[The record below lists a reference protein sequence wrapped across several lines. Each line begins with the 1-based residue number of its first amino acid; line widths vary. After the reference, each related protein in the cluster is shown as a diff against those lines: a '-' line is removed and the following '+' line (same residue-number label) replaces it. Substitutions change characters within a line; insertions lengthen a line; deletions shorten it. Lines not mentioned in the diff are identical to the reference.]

1 MSELPKE
8 IIKPEYKY
16 KYSQW
21 VVPEPEGHRY
31 AYPEENIAIR
41 AVGDKVSD
49 FYKKYDRKEPDS
61 IINALDWSM
70 NFGSV
75 FDAHREESANTLRKF
90 LMSKVGELRDKYN
103 IKPGDMLEIISP
115 QYAVPVQCNKSPKD
129 KQEKDVLSSSSFET
143 AIIFDKTES
152 VVGKLAGFTYSSK
165 LPDKYATEE
174 NPPAMVVCAILE
186 QPSII
191 TDSGEQVD
199 GELGSTAVVPV
210 SIGGDRAN
218 TDTDSAEFVLPLPD
232 DFVLTA

>member
-1 MSELPKE
+1 MSELPKG
-8 IIKPEYKY
+8 IKPNEYKY

-21 VVPEPEGHRY
+21 VVPEPEPKRHL
-31 AYPEENIAIR
+31 YPEGNIAVSG
-41 AVGDKVSD
+41 VGGNVSD
-49 FYKKYDRKEPDS
+49 FYRGYNRKEPDS
-61 IINALDWSM
+61 AINTISWSM
-70 NFGSV
+70 NLGSV
-75 FDAHREESANTLRKF
+75 LNEYREEPASTLRK
-90 LMSKVGELRDKYN
+90 LINKVGELRDKYN

-129 KQEKDVLSSSSFET
+129 KQEKDFLSSSSFET

-199 GELGSTAVVPV
+199 GELGSMAVVPV